1 MENYHKSKILAILI
15 GILPLIFEFSSN
27 IWKGDNGFFIVSAA
41 YGLILLLLALSI
53 PIEDLDQ
60 WFLEKT
66 LSLLSVFLALA
77 VVLNNLDIFPLS
89 EIGALYQLTIISY
102 MGILYFLDRHF
113 NTKNLVLLF
122 LNLNILAQLPIKAG
136 TLLILIISV
145 LTFVFYLIRV
155 MVTFSEQLRPFL
167 LCVYLIVL
175 LISLVWYVPELPEG
189 ILGNLSWN
197 IGAILLLIELIIL
210 IEIIGAMIYLKAK
223 GYLAINAH
231 LIVGIIGFLTISE
244 LSMLVVESNVINT
257 SYLVLIF
264 ILSLSIVNIFGNIS
278 LGKKQVKISV
288 LIPAY
293 NSANTIVEA
302 LESIK
307 NQTYQN
313 WEIILINDGS
323 RDKTEEIIRRY
334 LGNTKLPLTYTKQT
348 HHNYFQ
354 SIRHGLKYASGEII
368 FVLDA
373 DKILF
378 NQNVFYRAVSTILG
392 EKCDGMFIGIRA
404 MYQRLK
410 DGKFHLVRPYYRNE
424 VSLIKTALGLGKNIY
439 TNYAFWRR
447 EVFETSVYEN
457 YLINGMPA
465 WYNAQNNLGLRV
477 ANGNFVGLKYRV
489 SKKSSLVNN
498 HLKQNNSKTL
508 FELSTNLRTLH
519 HIVSRIK
526 IPAYSTQ
533 ATLYNLIN
541 RLRIASLYPS
551 IFKQGQTS
559 LKEIT
564 PLVVKN
570 IKDSELDNVY
580 LKTIVDFSNNFNPQK
595 VVKIIIHKDTKIYW
609 GTEIE
614 EFNKKLSKNM
624 LDQFYYDL
632 MKMIA
637 QGTSVYKIKKEDQ
650 KKLEQILEFFTIRD
664 YVKIVSN

>member
-1 MENYHKSKILAILI
+1 MENYHKSKNLAILI

-113 NTKNLVLLF
+113 NAKNLVLLL

-155 MVTFSEQLRPFL
+155 VVTFSEQLRPFL

-175 LISLVWYVPELPEG
+175 LISLVWYVPELPDFV
-189 ILGNLSWN
+189 LKNLSWS
-197 IGAILLLIELIIL
+197 IGSIILL
-210 IEIIGAMIYLKAK
+210 IEIIGSIFYLKVK
-223 GYLAINAH
+223 DHLRPTSH
-231 LIVGIIGFLTISE
+231 LIVGIIIFLIINE
-244 LSMLVVESNVINT
+244 ISMLVAESNVLNT

-293 NSANTIVEA
+293 NSAKTIVEA

-323 RDKTEEIIRRY
+323 QDETETILRRY
-334 LGNTKLPLTYTKQT
+334 LGNTKLPLKYTKQT
-348 HHNYFQ
+348 HHNYFKA
-354 SIRHGLKYASGEII
+354 IRHGLKYASGEII

-392 EKCDGMFIGIRA
+392 EKCDGMFVGIRA

-424 VSLIKTALGLGKNIY
+424 VSLIKTALGLGTNIY

-447 EVFETSVYEN
+447 EIFETSVYEN

-465 WYNAQNNLGLRV
+465 WYNAENNLGLRV
-477 ANGNFVGLKYRV
+477 VNGNFVGLKYRV
-489 SKKSSLVNN
+489 SKKVNLGDN
-498 HLKQNNSKTL
+498 PLKQNNSKTL

-519 HIVSRIK
+519 HIVSRINV
-526 IPAYSTQ
+526 PAYSTQ
-533 ATLYNLIN
+533 ATLYNLIS
-541 RLRIASLYPS
+541 RLHIASLYPS

-559 LKEIT
+559 LKKIT

-580 LKTIVDFSNNFNPQK
+580 LKTIVDFSNNFDPQK
-595 VVKIIIHKDTKIYW
+595 TAKIVIPKGTKIYW
-609 GTEIE
+609 GTEFD
-614 EFNKKLSKNM
+614 EFSNKLSKNM

-632 MKMIA
+632 MKIIS
-637 QGTSVYKIKKEDQ
+637 QGTTIYKIKKDDQ

-664 YVKIVSN
+664 YVKIISN

>member
-41 YGLILLLLALSI
+41 YGLVLLLLALSI

-113 NTKNLVLLF
+113 NAKNLVLLL

-155 MVTFSEQLRPFL
+155 VVTFSEQLRPFL

-175 LISLVWYVPELPEG
+175 LISLVWYVPELPDFV
-189 ILGNLSWN
+189 LKNLSWS
-197 IGAILLLIELIIL
+197 IGSIILL
-210 IEIIGAMIYLKAK
+210 IEIIGSIFYLKVK
-223 GYLAINAH
+223 DHLRPTSH
-231 LIVGIIGFLTISE
+231 LIVGIIIFLIINE
-244 LSMLVVESNVINT
+244 ISMLVAESNVLNT

-293 NSANTIVEA
+293 NSAKTIVEA

-323 RDKTEEIIRRY
+323 QDETETILRRY
-334 LGNTKLPLTYTKQT
+334 LGNTKLPLKYTKQT
-348 HHNYFQ
+348 HHNYFKA
-354 SIRHGLKYASGEII
+354 IRHGLKYASGEII

-392 EKCDGMFIGIRA
+392 EKCDGMFVGIRA

-424 VSLIKTALGLGKNIY
+424 VSLIKTALGLGTNIY

-447 EVFETSVYEN
+447 EIFETSVYEN

-465 WYNAQNNLGLRV
+465 WYNAENNLGLRV
-477 ANGNFVGLKYRV
+477 VNGNFVGLKYRV
-489 SKKSSLVNN
+489 SKKVNLGDN
-498 HLKQNNSKTL
+498 PLKQNNSKTL

-519 HIVSRIK
+519 HIVSRINV
-526 IPAYSTQ
+526 PAYSTQ

-541 RLRIASLYPS
+541 RLHIASLYPS

-559 LKEIT
+559 LKKIT

-580 LKTIVDFSNNFNPQK
+580 LKTIVDFSNNFDPQK
-595 VVKIIIHKDTKIYW
+595 TAKIVIPKGTKIYW
-609 GTEIE
+609 GTGID
-614 EFNKKLSKNM
+614 EFSNKLSKNT
-624 LDQFYYDL
+624 LEQFYYDL
-632 MKMIA
+632 IKIIS
-637 QGTSVYKIKKEDQ
+637 QGTTIYKIKKDDQ

-664 YVKIVSN
+664 YVKIISN

>member
-27 IWKGDNGFFIVSAA
+27 IWKDDNGFFIVSAA
-41 YGLILLLLALSI
+41 YGLVLILLALSI

-113 NTKNLVLLF
+113 NAKNLVLLL

-155 MVTFSEQLRPFL
+155 VVTFSEQLRPFL

-175 LISLVWYVPELPEG
+175 LISLVWYVPELPDFV
-189 ILGNLSWN
+189 LKNLSWS
-197 IGAILLLIELIIL
+197 IGSIILL
-210 IEIIGAMIYLKAK
+210 IEIIGSIFYLKVK
-223 GYLAINAH
+223 GHLRPTSH
-231 LIVGIIGFLTISE
+231 LIVGIIIFLIVNE
-244 LSMLVVESNVINT
+244 ISMLVAESNVLNT

-293 NSANTIVEA
+293 NSAKTIVEA

-323 RDKTEEIIRRY
+323 QDETEKILRRY
-334 LGNTKLPLTYTKQT
+334 LGNTKLPLKYTKQT
-348 HHNYFQ
+348 HHNYFKA
-354 SIRHGLKYASGEII
+354 IRHGLKYASGEII

-392 EKCDGMFIGIRA
+392 EKCDGMFVGIRA

-424 VSLIKTALGLGKNIY
+424 VSLIKTALGLGTNIY

-447 EVFETSVYEN
+447 EIFETSVYEN

-465 WYNAQNNLGLRV
+465 WYNAENNLGLRV
-477 ANGNFVGLKYRV
+477 VNGNFVGLKYRV
-489 SKKSSLVNN
+489 SKKVNLGDN
-498 HLKQNNSKTL
+498 PLKQNNSKTL

-519 HIVSRIK
+519 HIVSRINV
-526 IPAYSTQ
+526 PAYSTQ

-541 RLRIASLYPS
+541 RLHIASLYPS

-580 LKTIVDFSNNFNPQK
+580 LKTIVDFSNNFDPQK
-595 VVKIIIHKDTKIYW
+595 TAKIVIPKGTKIYW
-609 GTEIE
+609 GTEID
-614 EFNKKLSKNM
+614 EFSNKLSKNM

-632 MKMIA
+632 IKIIS
-637 QGTSVYKIKKEDQ
+637 QGTTIYKIKKDDQ

-664 YVKIVSN
+664 YVKIISN

>member
-113 NTKNLVLLF
+113 NAKNLVLLL

-155 MVTFSEQLRPFL
+155 VVTFSEQLRPFL

-175 LISLVWYVPELPEG
+175 LISLVWYVPELPDFV
-189 ILGNLSWN
+189 LKNLSWS
-197 IGAILLLIELIIL
+197 IGSIILL
-210 IEIIGAMIYLKAK
+210 IEIIGSIFYLKVK
-223 GYLAINAH
+223 GHLRPTSH
-231 LIVGIIGFLTISE
+231 LIVGIIIFLIVNE
-244 LSMLVVESNVINT
+244 ISMLVAESNVLNT

-293 NSANTIVEA
+293 NSAKTIVEA

-323 RDKTEEIIRRY
+323 QDETEKILRRY
-334 LGNTKLPLTYTKQT
+334 LGNTKLPLKYTKQT
-348 HHNYFQ
+348 HHNYFKA
-354 SIRHGLKYASGEII
+354 IRHGLKYASGEII

-392 EKCDGMFIGIRA
+392 EKCDGMFVGIRA

-424 VSLIKTALGLGKNIY
+424 VSLIKTALGLGTNIY

-447 EVFETSVYEN
+447 EIFETSVYEN

-465 WYNAQNNLGLRV
+465 WYNAENNLGLRV
-477 ANGNFVGLKYRV
+477 VNGNFVGLKYRV
-489 SKKSSLVNN
+489 SKKVNLGDN
-498 HLKQNNSKTL
+498 PLKQNNSKTL

-519 HIVSRIK
+519 HIVSRINV
-526 IPAYSTQ
+526 PAYSTQ
-533 ATLYNLIN
+533 ATLYNLIS
-541 RLRIASLYPS
+541 RLHIASLYPS

-580 LKTIVDFSNNFNPQK
+580 LKTIVDFSNNFDPQK
-595 VVKIIIHKDTKIYW
+595 TAKIVIPKGTKIYW
-609 GTEIE
+609 GTEID
-614 EFNKKLSKNM
+614 EFSNKLSKNM

-632 MKMIA
+632 MKIIS
-637 QGTSVYKIKKEDQ
+637 QGTTIYKIKKDDQ

-664 YVKIVSN
+664 YVKIISN

>member
-1 MENYHKSKILAILI
+1 MENYHKSNILAILI

-113 NTKNLVLLF
+113 NAKNLVLLL

-155 MVTFSEQLRPFL
+155 VVTFSEQLRPFL

-175 LISLVWYVPELPEG
+175 LISLVWYVPELPDFV
-189 ILGNLSWN
+189 LKNLSWS
-197 IGAILLLIELIIL
+197 IGSIILL
-210 IEIIGAMIYLKAK
+210 IEIIGSIFYLKVK
-223 GYLAINAH
+223 DHLRPTSH
-231 LIVGIIGFLTISE
+231 LIVGIIIFLIINE
-244 LSMLVVESNVINT
+244 ISMLVAESNVLNT

-293 NSANTIVEA
+293 NSAKTIVEA

-323 RDKTEEIIRRY
+323 QDETEEILRRY
-334 LGNTKLPLTYTKQT
+334 LGNTKLPLKYTKQT
-348 HHNYFQ
+348 HHNYFKA
-354 SIRHGLKYASGEII
+354 IRHGLKYASGEII

-373 DKILF
+373 GKILF

-392 EKCDGMFIGIRA
+392 EKCDGMFVGIRA

-424 VSLIKTALGLGKNIY
+424 VSLIKTALGLGTNIY

-447 EVFETSVYEN
+447 EIFETSVYEN

-465 WYNAQNNLGLRV
+465 WYNAENNLGLRV
-477 ANGNFVGLKYRV
+477 VNGNFVGLKYRV
-489 SKKSSLVNN
+489 SKKVNLGDN
-498 HLKQNNSKTL
+498 PLKQNNSKTL

-519 HIVSRIK
+519 HIVSRINV
-526 IPAYSTQ
+526 PAYSTQ

-541 RLRIASLYPS
+541 RLHIASLYPS

-595 VVKIIIHKDTKIYW
+595 TAKIVIPKGTKIYW
-609 GTEIE
+609 GTGID
-614 EFNKKLSKNM
+614 EFSNKLSKNT
-624 LDQFYYDL
+624 LEQFYYDL
-632 MKMIA
+632 IKIIS
-637 QGTSVYKIKKEDQ
+637 QGTTIYKIKKDDQ

-664 YVKIVSN
+664 YVKIISN

>member
-53 PIEDLDQ
+53 LLEDLDQ

-113 NTKNLVLLF
+113 NAKNLVLLL
-122 LNLNILAQLPIKAG
+122 LNLNILAQLSIKAG

-155 MVTFSEQLRPFL
+155 VVTFSEQLRPFL

-175 LISLVWYVPELPEG
+175 LISLVWYVPELPDFV
-189 ILGNLSWN
+189 LKNLSWS
-197 IGAILLLIELIIL
+197 IGSIILL
-210 IEIIGAMIYLKAK
+210 IEIIGSIFYLKVK
-223 GYLAINAH
+223 GHLRPTSH
-231 LIVGIIGFLTISE
+231 LIVGIIIFLIINE
-244 LSMLVVESNVINT
+244 ISMLVAESNVLNT

-293 NSANTIVEA
+293 NSAKTIVEA

-323 RDKTEEIIRRY
+323 QDETEEILRRY
-334 LGNTKLPLTYTKQT
+334 LGNTKLPLKYTKQT
-348 HHNYFQ
+348 HHNYFKA
-354 SIRHGLKYASGEII
+354 IRHGLKYASGEII

-392 EKCDGMFIGIRA
+392 EKCDGMFVGIRA

-447 EVFETSVYEN
+447 EIFETSVYEN
-457 YLINGMPA
+457 YLINGMPV
-465 WYNAQNNLGLRV
+465 WYNAENNLGLRV
-477 ANGNFVGLKYRV
+477 VNGNFVGLKYRV
-489 SKKSSLVNN
+489 SKKVNLGDN
-498 HLKQNNSKTL
+498 SLKQNNSKTL

-519 HIVSRIK
+519 HIVSRINV
-526 IPAYSTQ
+526 PAYSTQ

-541 RLRIASLYPS
+541 RLHIASLYPS

-580 LKTIVDFSNNFNPQK
+580 LKTIVDFSNNFDPQK
-595 VVKIIIHKDTKIYW
+595 TAKIVIPKGTKIYW
-609 GTEIE
+609 GTEID
-614 EFNKKLSKNM
+614 EFSNKLSKNM

-632 MKMIA
+632 MKIIS
-637 QGTSVYKIKKEDQ
+637 QGTTIYKIKKDDQ
-650 KKLEQILEFFTIRD
+650 KKLEQILDFFTIRD
-664 YVKIVSN
+664 YVRIISN

>member
-53 PIEDLDQ
+53 PLEDLDQ

-113 NTKNLVLLF
+113 NAKNLVLLL

-155 MVTFSEQLRPFL
+155 VVTFSEQLRPFL

-175 LISLVWYVPELPEG
+175 LISLVWYVPELPDFV
-189 ILGNLSWN
+189 LKNLSWS
-197 IGAILLLIELIIL
+197 IGSIILL
-210 IEIIGAMIYLKAK
+210 IEIIGSIFYLKVK
-223 GYLAINAH
+223 GHLRPTSH
-231 LIVGIIGFLTISE
+231 LIVGIIIFLIINE
-244 LSMLVVESNVINT
+244 ISMLVAESNVLNT

-264 ILSLSIVNIFGNIS
+264 ILSLSIVNIFGNIN

-293 NSANTIVEA
+293 NSAKTIVEA

-323 RDKTEEIIRRY
+323 QDETEEILRRY
-334 LGNTKLPLTYTKQT
+334 LGNTKLSLKYTKQT
-348 HHNYFQ
+348 HHNYFKA
-354 SIRHGLKYASGEII
+354 IRHGLKYASGEII

-392 EKCDGMFIGIRA
+392 EKCDGMFVGIRA

-447 EVFETSVYEN
+447 EIFETSVYEN
-457 YLINGMPA
+457 YLINGMPV
-465 WYNAQNNLGLRV
+465 WYNAENNLGLRV
-477 ANGNFVGLKYRV
+477 VNGNFVGLKYRV
-489 SKKSSLVNN
+489 SKKANLGDNP
-498 HLKQNNSKTL
+498 LKQNNSKTL

-519 HIVSRIK
+519 HIVSRINV
-526 IPAYSTQ
+526 PAYSTQ
-533 ATLYNLIN
+533 ATLYDLIN
-541 RLRIASLYPS
+541 RLHIASLYPS

-564 PLVVKN
+564 PLVTKN
-570 IKDSELDNVY
+570 IKNSELNNIY
-580 LKTIVDFSNNFNPQK
+580 LKTIADFSNNFDPQK
-595 VVKIIIHKDTKIYW
+595 TAKIAIPKGTKIYW
-609 GTEIE
+609 GTEID
-614 EFNKKLSKNM
+614 EFSNKLSKNM

-632 MKMIA
+632 MKIIS
-637 QGTSVYKIKKEDQ
+637 QGTTIYKIKKDDQ
-650 KKLEQILEFFTIRD
+650 KKLEQILDFFTIRD
-664 YVKIVSN
+664 YVRIISN

>member
-53 PIEDLDQ
+53 PLEDLDQ

-66 LSLLSVFLALA
+66 LSLLSVFLALT

-113 NTKNLVLLF
+113 NAKNLVLLL
-122 LNLNILAQLPIKAG
+122 LNLNILAQLSIKAG

-155 MVTFSEQLRPFL
+155 VVTFSEQLRPFL

-175 LISLVWYVPELPEG
+175 LISLVWYVPELPDFV
-189 ILGNLSWN
+189 LKNLSWS
-197 IGAILLLIELIIL
+197 IGSIILL
-210 IEIIGAMIYLKAK
+210 IEIIGSISYLKVK
-223 GYLAINAH
+223 GHLRPTSH
-231 LIVGIIGFLTISE
+231 LIVGIIIFLIINE
-244 LSMLVVESNVINT
+244 ISMLVAESNMLNT

-293 NSANTIVEA
+293 NSAKTIVEA

-323 RDKTEEIIRRY
+323 QDETEEILRRY
-334 LGNTKLPLTYTKQT
+334 LGNTKLPLKYTKQT
-348 HHNYFQ
+348 HHNYFKA
-354 SIRHGLKYASGEII
+354 IRHGLKYASGEII

-392 EKCDGMFIGIRA
+392 EKCDGMFVGIRA

-447 EVFETSVYEN
+447 EIFETSVYEN

-465 WYNAQNNLGLRV
+465 WYNAENNLGLRV
-477 ANGNFVGLKYRV
+477 VNGNFVGLKYRV
-489 SKKSSLVNN
+489 SKKVNLGDN
-498 HLKQNNSKTL
+498 SLKQNNSKTL

-519 HIVSRIK
+519 HIVSRINV
-526 IPAYSTQ
+526 PAYSTQ

-541 RLRIASLYPS
+541 RLHIASLYPS

-580 LKTIVDFSNNFNPQK
+580 LKTIVDFSNNFDPQK
-595 VVKIIIHKDTKIYW
+595 TAKIVIPKGTKIYW
-609 GTEIE
+609 GTGID
-614 EFNKKLSKNM
+614 EFSNKLSKNT
-624 LDQFYYDL
+624 LEQFYYDL
-632 MKMIA
+632 IKIIS
-637 QGTSVYKIKKEDQ
+637 QGTTIYKIKKDDQ

-664 YVKIVSN
+664 YVKIISN

>member
-41 YGLILLLLALSI
+41 YGLVLILLALSI

-113 NTKNLVLLF
+113 NAKNLVLLL

-155 MVTFSEQLRPFL
+155 VVTFSEQLRPFL

-175 LISLVWYVPELPEG
+175 LISLVWYVPELPDFV
-189 ILGNLSWN
+189 LKNLSWS
-197 IGAILLLIELIIL
+197 IGSIILL
-210 IEIIGAMIYLKAK
+210 IEIIGSIFYLKVK
-223 GYLAINAH
+223 GHLRPTSH
-231 LIVGIIGFLTISE
+231 LIVGIIIFLIVNE
-244 LSMLVVESNVINT
+244 ISMLVSESNVLNT

-293 NSANTIVEA
+293 NSAKTIVEA

-323 RDKTEEIIRRY
+323 QDETEKILRRY
-334 LGNTKLPLTYTKQT
+334 LGNTKLPLKYTKQT
-348 HHNYFQ
+348 HHNYFKA
-354 SIRHGLKYASGEII
+354 IRHGLKYASGEII

-392 EKCDGMFIGIRA
+392 EKCDGMFVGIRA

-424 VSLIKTALGLGKNIY
+424 VSLIKTALGLGTNIY

-447 EVFETSVYEN
+447 EIFETSVYEN

-465 WYNAQNNLGLRV
+465 WYNAENNLGLRV
-477 ANGNFVGLKYRV
+477 VNGNFVGLKYRV
-489 SKKSSLVNN
+489 SKKVNLGDN
-498 HLKQNNSKTL
+498 PLKQNNSKTL

-519 HIVSRIK
+519 HIVSRINV
-526 IPAYSTQ
+526 PAYSTQ
-533 ATLYNLIN
+533 ATLYNLIS
-541 RLRIASLYPS
+541 RLHIASLYPS

-559 LKEIT
+559 LKKIT

-580 LKTIVDFSNNFNPQK
+580 LKTIVDFSNNFDPQK
-595 VVKIIIHKDTKIYW
+595 TAKIVIPKGTKIYW
-609 GTEIE
+609 GTEFD
-614 EFNKKLSKNM
+614 EFSNKLSKNM

-632 MKMIA
+632 MKIIS
-637 QGTSVYKIKKEDQ
+637 QGTTIYKIKKDDQ

-664 YVKIVSN
+664 YVKIISN

>member
-53 PIEDLDQ
+53 PLEDLDQ

-113 NTKNLVLLF
+113 NAKNLVLLL

-155 MVTFSEQLRPFL
+155 VVTFSEQLRPFL

-175 LISLVWYVPELPEG
+175 LISLVWYVPELPDFV
-189 ILGNLSWN
+189 LKNLSWS
-197 IGAILLLIELIIL
+197 IGSIILL
-210 IEIIGAMIYLKAK
+210 IEIIGSIFYLKVK
-223 GYLAINAH
+223 GHLRPTSH
-231 LIVGIIGFLTISE
+231 LIVGIIIFLIINE
-244 LSMLVVESNVINT
+244 ISMLVAESNVLNT

-293 NSANTIVEA
+293 NSAKTIVEA

-323 RDKTEEIIRRY
+323 QDETEEILRRY
-334 LGNTKLPLTYTKQT
+334 LGNTKLPLKYTKQT
-348 HHNYFQ
+348 HHNYFKA
-354 SIRHGLKYASGEII
+354 IRHGLKYASGEII

-392 EKCDGMFIGIRA
+392 EKCDGMFVGIRA

-447 EVFETSVYEN
+447 EIFETSVYEN
-457 YLINGMPA
+457 YLINGMPV
-465 WYNAQNNLGLRV
+465 WYNAENNLGLRV
-477 ANGNFVGLKYRV
+477 VNGNFVGLKYRV
-489 SKKSSLVNN
+489 SKKVNLGDN
-498 HLKQNNSKTL
+498 SLKQNNSKTL

-519 HIVSRIK
+519 HIVSRINV
-526 IPAYSTQ
+526 PAYSTQ

-541 RLRIASLYPS
+541 RLHIASLYPS

-580 LKTIVDFSNNFNPQK
+580 LKTIVDFSNNFDPQK
-595 VVKIIIHKDTKIYW
+595 TTKIVIPKGTKIYW

-614 EFNKKLSKNM
+614 EFSKKLSKNT
-624 LDQFYYDL
+624 LDQFYYDF
-632 MKMIA
+632 MKIIG
-637 QGTSVYKIKKEDQ
+637 QGTTIYEIKKDDQ

-664 YVKIVSN
+664 YVKIISN

>member
-15 GILPLIFEFSSN
+15 GILPLIFELSSN
-27 IWKGDNGFFIVSAA
+27 LWKGDNGFFIVSAA
-41 YGLILLLLALSI
+41 YGLILLLLTLSI
-53 PIEDLDQ
+53 PLEDLDQ

-66 LSLLSVFLALA
+66 LSLLSVFLALV

-113 NTKNLVLLF
+113 NAKNLVLLL

-155 MVTFSEQLRPFL
+155 VVTFSEQLRPFL

-175 LISLVWYVPELPEG
+175 LISLVWYVPELPDFV
-189 ILGNLSWN
+189 LKNLSWS
-197 IGAILLLIELIIL
+197 IGSIILL
-210 IEIIGAMIYLKAK
+210 IEIIGSIFYLKVR
-223 GYLAINAH
+223 GHLRPTSH
-231 LIVGIIGFLTISE
+231 LIVGIIIFLIINE
-244 LSMLVVESNVINT
+244 ISMLVVESNVLNT

-278 LGKKQVKISV
+278 LGKKQVKVSV
-288 LIPAY
+288 LIPAH
-293 NSANTIVEA
+293 NSAKTIIEA

-323 RDKTEEIIRRY
+323 RDETEEVLRRY
-334 LGNTKLPLTYTKQT
+334 LGNTKLPLKYTKQT

-354 SIRHGLKYASGEII
+354 AIRHGLEYASGEII

-392 EKCDGMFIGIRA
+392 EKCDGMFVGIRA

-424 VSLIKTALGLGKNIY
+424 VSLIKTALGFGKNIY

-465 WYNAQNNLGLRV
+465 WYNARTNLGLRV

-489 SKKSSLVNN
+489 SKKVNLVDNP
-498 HLKQNNSKTL
+498 LKQTNSKTL

-526 IPAYSTQ
+526 LPAYSTQ
-533 ATLYNLIN
+533 VALYNLIN
-541 RLRIASLYPS
+541 RLHIASLYPS

-559 LKEIT
+559 LKDLA
-564 PLVVKN
+564 PLVAKS

-580 LKTIVDFSNNFNPQK
+580 LKTIIDFSNNFDPQK
-595 VVKIIIHKDTKIYW
+595 IAKIAIPKGTKIYW

-614 EFNKKLSKNM
+614 EFNKKLSKNT

-632 MKMIA
+632 MKIIG
-637 QGTSVYKIKKEDQ
+637 QGTTIYEIKKDDQ
-650 KKLEQILEFFTIRD
+650 KKLEQVLEFFTIKD

>member
-113 NTKNLVLLF
+113 NAKNLVLLL

-155 MVTFSEQLRPFL
+155 VVTFSEQLRPFL

-175 LISLVWYVPELPEG
+175 LISLVWYVPELPDFV
-189 ILGNLSWN
+189 LKNLSWS
-197 IGAILLLIELIIL
+197 IGSIILL
-210 IEIIGAMIYLKAK
+210 IEIIGSIFYLKVK
-223 GYLAINAH
+223 GHLRPTSH
-231 LIVGIIGFLTISE
+231 LIVGIIIFLIVNE
-244 LSMLVVESNVINT
+244 ISMLVAESNVLNT

-293 NSANTIVEA
+293 NSAKTIVEA

-323 RDKTEEIIRRY
+323 QDETEKILRRY
-334 LGNTKLPLTYTKQT
+334 LGNTKLPLKYTKQT
-348 HHNYFQ
+348 HHNYFKA
-354 SIRHGLKYASGEII
+354 IRHGLKYASGEII

-392 EKCDGMFIGIRA
+392 EKCDGMFVGIRA

-424 VSLIKTALGLGKNIY
+424 VSLIKTALGLGTNIY

-447 EVFETSVYEN
+447 EIFETSVYEN

-465 WYNAQNNLGLRV
+465 WYNAENNLGLRV
-477 ANGNFVGLKYRV
+477 VNGNFVGLKYRV
-489 SKKSSLVNN
+489 SKKVNLGDN
-498 HLKQNNSKTL
+498 PLKQSNSKTL

-519 HIVSRIK
+519 HIVSRINV
-526 IPAYSTQ
+526 PAYSTQ
-533 ATLYNLIN
+533 ATLYNLIS
-541 RLRIASLYPS
+541 RLHIASLYPS

-559 LKEIT
+559 LKKIT

-580 LKTIVDFSNNFNPQK
+580 LKTIVDFSNNFDPQK
-595 VVKIIIHKDTKIYW
+595 TAKIVIPKGTKIYW
-609 GTEIE
+609 GTEID
-614 EFNKKLSKNM
+614 EFSNKLTKNM

-632 MKMIA
+632 MKIIS
-637 QGTSVYKIKKEDQ
+637 QGTTIYKIKKDDQ

-664 YVKIVSN
+664 YVKIISN

>member
-113 NTKNLVLLF
+113 NAKNLVLLL

-155 MVTFSEQLRPFL
+155 VVTFSEQLRPFL

-175 LISLVWYVPELPEG
+175 LISLVWYVPELSDFV
-189 ILGNLSWN
+189 LKNLSWS
-197 IGAILLLIELIIL
+197 IGSIILL
-210 IEIIGAMIYLKAK
+210 IEIIGSIFYLKVK
-223 GYLAINAH
+223 GHLRPTSH
-231 LIVGIIGFLTISE
+231 LIVGIIIFLIVNE
-244 LSMLVVESNVINT
+244 ISMLVSESNVLNT

-293 NSANTIVEA
+293 NSAKTIVEA

-323 RDKTEEIIRRY
+323 QDETEKILRRY
-334 LGNTKLPLTYTKQT
+334 LGNTKLPLKYTKQT
-348 HHNYFQ
+348 HHNYFKA
-354 SIRHGLKYASGEII
+354 IRHGLKYASGEII

-392 EKCDGMFIGIRA
+392 EKCDGMFVGIRA

-424 VSLIKTALGLGKNIY
+424 VSLIKTALGLGTNIY

-447 EVFETSVYEN
+447 EIFETSVYEN

-465 WYNAQNNLGLRV
+465 WYNAENNLGLRV
-477 ANGNFVGLKYRV
+477 VNGNFVGLKYRV
-489 SKKSSLVNN
+489 SKKVNLGDN
-498 HLKQNNSKTL
+498 PLKQNNSKTL

-519 HIVSRIK
+519 HIVSRINV
-526 IPAYSTQ
+526 PAYSTQ

-541 RLRIASLYPS
+541 RLHIASLYPS

-580 LKTIVDFSNNFNPQK
+580 LKTIVDFSNNFDPQK
-595 VVKIIIHKDTKIYW
+595 TAKIVIPKGTKIYW
-609 GTEIE
+609 GTGID
-614 EFNKKLSKNM
+614 EFSNKLSKNT
-624 LDQFYYDL
+624 LEQFYYDL
-632 MKMIA
+632 IKIIS
-637 QGTSVYKIKKEDQ
+637 QGTTIYKIKKDDQ

-664 YVKIVSN
+664 YVKIISN

>member
-53 PIEDLDQ
+53 PLEDLDQ

-113 NTKNLVLLF
+113 NAKNLVLLL
-122 LNLNILAQLPIKAG
+122 LNLNILAQLSIKAG

-155 MVTFSEQLRPFL
+155 VVTFSEQLRPFL

-175 LISLVWYVPELPEG
+175 LISLVWYVPELPDFV
-189 ILGNLSWN
+189 LKNLSWS
-197 IGAILLLIELIIL
+197 IGSIILL
-210 IEIIGAMIYLKAK
+210 IEIIGSIFYLKVK
-223 GYLAINAH
+223 GHLRPTSH
-231 LIVGIIGFLTISE
+231 LIVGIIIFLIVSE
-244 LSMLVVESNVINT
+244 ISMLVAESNVLNT

-293 NSANTIVEA
+293 NSAKTIVEA

-323 RDKTEEIIRRY
+323 QDETEEILRRY
-334 LGNTKLPLTYTKQT
+334 LGNTKLPLKYTKQT
-348 HHNYFQ
+348 HHNYFKA
-354 SIRHGLKYASGEII
+354 IRHGLKYASGEII

-392 EKCDGMFIGIRA
+392 EKCDGMFVGIRA

-424 VSLIKTALGLGKNIY
+424 VSLIKTALELGKNIY

-447 EVFETSVYEN
+447 EIFETSVYEN
-457 YLINGMPA
+457 YLINGMPV
-465 WYNAQNNLGLRV
+465 WYNAENNLGLRV
-477 ANGNFVGLKYRV
+477 VNGNFVGLKYRV
-489 SKKSSLVNN
+489 SKKVNLGDN
-498 HLKQNNSKTL
+498 SLKQNNSKTL

-519 HIVSRIK
+519 HIVSRINV
-526 IPAYSTQ
+526 PAYSTQ

-541 RLRIASLYPS
+541 RLHIASLYPS

-570 IKDSELDNVY
+570 IKDSEWDNVY
-580 LKTIVDFSNNFNPQK
+580 LKTIVDFSNNFDPQK
-595 VVKIIIHKDTKIYW
+595 TAKIVIPKGTKIYW
-609 GTEIE
+609 GTEID
-614 EFNKKLSKNM
+614 EFSNKLSKNM

-632 MKMIA
+632 MKIIS
-637 QGTSVYKIKKEDQ
+637 QGTTIYKIKKDDQ
-650 KKLEQILEFFTIRD
+650 KKLEQILDFFTIRD
-664 YVKIVSN
+664 YVRIISN

>member
-53 PIEDLDQ
+53 PLEDLDQ

-113 NTKNLVLLF
+113 NAKNLVLLL
-122 LNLNILAQLPIKAG
+122 LNLNILAQLSIKAG

-155 MVTFSEQLRPFL
+155 VVTFSEQLRPFL

-175 LISLVWYVPELPEG
+175 LISLVWYVPELPDFV
-189 ILGNLSWN
+189 LKNLSWS
-197 IGAILLLIELIIL
+197 IGSIILL
-210 IEIIGAMIYLKAK
+210 IEIIGSIFYLKVK
-223 GYLAINAH
+223 GHLRPTSH
-231 LIVGIIGFLTISE
+231 LIVGIIIFLIINE
-244 LSMLVVESNVINT
+244 ISMLVAESNVLNT

-288 LIPAY
+288 LIPTY
-293 NSANTIVEA
+293 NSAKTIVEA

-323 RDKTEEIIRRY
+323 QDETEEILRRY
-334 LGNTKLPLTYTKQT
+334 LGNTKLPLKYTKQT
-348 HHNYFQ
+348 HHNYFKA
-354 SIRHGLKYASGEII
+354 IRHGLKYASGEII

-392 EKCDGMFIGIRA
+392 EKCDGMFVGIRA

-447 EVFETSVYEN
+447 EIFETSVYEN
-457 YLINGMPA
+457 YLINGMPV
-465 WYNAQNNLGLRV
+465 WYNAENNLGLRV
-477 ANGNFVGLKYRV
+477 VNGNFVGLKYRV
-489 SKKSSLVNN
+489 SKKVNLGDN
-498 HLKQNNSKTL
+498 SLKQNNSKTL

-519 HIVSRIK
+519 HIVSRINV
-526 IPAYSTQ
+526 PAYSTQ

-541 RLRIASLYPS
+541 RLHIASLYPS

-580 LKTIVDFSNNFNPQK
+580 LKTIVDFSNNFDPQK
-595 VVKIIIHKDTKIYW
+595 TAKIVIPKGTKIYW
-609 GTEIE
+609 GTEID
-614 EFNKKLSKNM
+614 EFSNKLSKNM

-632 MKMIA
+632 MKIIS
-637 QGTSVYKIKKEDQ
+637 QGTTIYKIKKDDQ
-650 KKLEQILEFFTIRD
+650 KKLEQILDFFTIRD

>member
-53 PIEDLDQ
+53 PLEDLDQ

-113 NTKNLVLLF
+113 NAKNLVLLL
-122 LNLNILAQLPIKAG
+122 LNLNILAQLSIKAG

-155 MVTFSEQLRPFL
+155 VVTFSEQLRPFL

-175 LISLVWYVPELPEG
+175 LISLVWYVPELPDFV
-189 ILGNLSWN
+189 LKNLSWS
-197 IGAILLLIELIIL
+197 IGSIILL
-210 IEIIGAMIYLKAK
+210 IEIIGSIFYLKVK
-223 GYLAINAH
+223 GHLRPTSH
-231 LIVGIIGFLTISE
+231 LIVGIIIFLIINE
-244 LSMLVVESNVINT
+244 ISMLVAESNVLNT

-293 NSANTIVEA
+293 NSAKTIVEA

-323 RDKTEEIIRRY
+323 QDETEEILRRY
-334 LGNTKLPLTYTKQT
+334 LGNTKLPLKYTKQT
-348 HHNYFQ
+348 HHNYFKA
-354 SIRHGLKYASGEII
+354 IRHGLKYASGEII

-392 EKCDGMFIGIRA
+392 EKCDGMFVGIRA

-447 EVFETSVYEN
+447 EIFETSVYEN
-457 YLINGMPA
+457 YLINGMPV
-465 WYNAQNNLGLRV
+465 WYNAENNLGLRV
-477 ANGNFVGLKYRV
+477 VNGNFVGLKYRV
-489 SKKSSLVNN
+489 SKKVNLGDN
-498 HLKQNNSKTL
+498 SLKQNNSKTL

-519 HIVSRIK
+519 HIVSRINV
-526 IPAYSTQ
+526 PAYSTQ
-533 ATLYNLIN
+533 ATLYDLIN
-541 RLRIASLYPS
+541 RLHIASLYPS

-580 LKTIVDFSNNFNPQK
+580 LKTIVDFSNNFDPQK
-595 VVKIIIHKDTKIYW
+595 TAKIVIPKGTKIYW
-609 GTEIE
+609 GTEID
-614 EFNKKLSKNM
+614 EFSNKLSKNM

-632 MKMIA
+632 MKIIS
-637 QGTSVYKIKKEDQ
+637 QGTTIYKIKKDDQ
-650 KKLEQILEFFTIRD
+650 KKLEQILDFFTIRD
-664 YVKIVSN
+664 YVRIISN

>member
-113 NTKNLVLLF
+113 NAKNLVLLL

-155 MVTFSEQLRPFL
+155 VVTFSEQLRPFL

-175 LISLVWYVPELPEG
+175 LISLVWYVPELPDFV
-189 ILGNLSWN
+189 LKNLSWS
-197 IGAILLLIELIIL
+197 IGSIILL
-210 IEIIGAMIYLKAK
+210 IEIIGSIFYLKVK
-223 GYLAINAH
+223 GHLRPTSH
-231 LIVGIIGFLTISE
+231 LIVGIIIFLIVNE
-244 LSMLVVESNVINT
+244 ISMLVAESNVLNT

-293 NSANTIVEA
+293 NSAKTIVEA

-323 RDKTEEIIRRY
+323 QDETEEILRRY
-334 LGNTKLPLTYTKQT
+334 LGNTKLPLKYTKQT
-348 HHNYFQ
+348 HHNYFKA
-354 SIRHGLKYASGEII
+354 IRHGLKYASGEII

-392 EKCDGMFIGIRA
+392 EKCDGMFVGIRA

-424 VSLIKTALGLGKNIY
+424 VSLIKTALGLGTNIY

-447 EVFETSVYEN
+447 EIFETSVYEN

-465 WYNAQNNLGLRV
+465 WYNAENNLGLRV
-477 ANGNFVGLKYRV
+477 VNGNFVGLKYRV
-489 SKKSSLVNN
+489 SKKVNLGDN
-498 HLKQNNSKTL
+498 PLKQSNSKTL
-508 FELSTNLRTLH
+508 FELSTNSRTLH
-519 HIVSRIK
+519 HIVSRINV
-526 IPAYSTQ
+526 PAYSTQ

-541 RLRIASLYPS
+541 RLHIASLYPS

-559 LKEIT
+559 LKKIT

-580 LKTIVDFSNNFNPQK
+580 LKTIVDFSNNFDPQK
-595 VVKIIIHKDTKIYW
+595 TAKIVIPKGTKIYW
-609 GTEIE
+609 GTEFD
-614 EFNKKLSKNM
+614 EFSNKLSKNM

-632 MKMIA
+632 MKIIS
-637 QGTSVYKIKKEDQ
+637 QGTTIYKIKKDDQ

-664 YVKIVSN
+664 YVKIISN

>member
-113 NTKNLVLLF
+113 NAKNLVLLL

-155 MVTFSEQLRPFL
+155 VVTFSEQLRPFL

-175 LISLVWYVPELPEG
+175 LISLVWYVPELPDFV
-189 ILGNLSWN
+189 LKNLSWS
-197 IGAILLLIELIIL
+197 IGSIILL
-210 IEIIGAMIYLKAK
+210 IEIIGSIFYLKVK
-223 GYLAINAH
+223 DHLRPTSH
-231 LIVGIIGFLTISE
+231 LIVGIIIFLIINE
-244 LSMLVVESNVINT
+244 ISMLVAESNVLNT

-293 NSANTIVEA
+293 NSAKTIVEA

-323 RDKTEEIIRRY
+323 QDETEKILRRY
-334 LGNTKLPLTYTKQT
+334 LGNTKLPLKYTKQT
-348 HHNYFQ
+348 HHNYFKA
-354 SIRHGLKYASGEII
+354 IRHGLKYASGEII

-392 EKCDGMFIGIRA
+392 EKCDGMFVGIRA

-424 VSLIKTALGLGKNIY
+424 VSLIKTALGLGTNIY

-447 EVFETSVYEN
+447 EIFETSVYEN

-465 WYNAQNNLGLRV
+465 WYNAENNLGLRV
-477 ANGNFVGLKYRV
+477 VNGNFVGLKYRV
-489 SKKSSLVNN
+489 SKKVNLGDN
-498 HLKQNNSKTL
+498 PLKQNNSKTL

-519 HIVSRIK
+519 HIVSRINV
-526 IPAYSTQ
+526 PAYSTQ
-533 ATLYNLIN
+533 ATLYNLIS
-541 RLRIASLYPS
+541 RLHIASLYPS

-559 LKEIT
+559 LKKIT

-580 LKTIVDFSNNFNPQK
+580 LKTIVDFSNNFDPQK
-595 VVKIIIHKDTKIYW
+595 TAKIVIPKGTKIYW
-609 GTEIE
+609 GTEFD
-614 EFNKKLSKNM
+614 EFSNKLSKNM

-632 MKMIA
+632 MKIIS
-637 QGTSVYKIKKEDQ
+637 QGTTIYKIKKDDQ

-664 YVKIVSN
+664 YVKIISN

>member
-113 NTKNLVLLF
+113 NAKNLVLLL

-155 MVTFSEQLRPFL
+155 VVTFSEQLRPFL

-175 LISLVWYVPELPEG
+175 LISLVWYVPELPDFV
-189 ILGNLSWN
+189 LKNLSWS
-197 IGAILLLIELIIL
+197 IGSIILL
-210 IEIIGAMIYLKAK
+210 IEIIGSIFYLKVK
-223 GYLAINAH
+223 GHLRPTSH
-231 LIVGIIGFLTISE
+231 LIVGIIIFLIINE
-244 LSMLVVESNVINT
+244 ISMLVAESNVLNT
-257 SYLVLIF
+257 SYLVIIF

-293 NSANTIVEA
+293 NSAKTIVEA

-323 RDKTEEIIRRY
+323 QDETEKILRRY
-334 LGNTKLPLTYTKQT
+334 LGNTKLPLKYTKQT
-348 HHNYFQ
+348 HHNYFKA
-354 SIRHGLKYASGEII
+354 IRHGLKYASGEII

-392 EKCDGMFIGIRA
+392 EKCDGMFVGIRA

-424 VSLIKTALGLGKNIY
+424 VSLIKTALGLGTNIY

-447 EVFETSVYEN
+447 EIFETSVYEN

-465 WYNAQNNLGLRV
+465 WYNAENNLGLRV
-477 ANGNFVGLKYRV
+477 VNGNFVGLKYRV
-489 SKKSSLVNN
+489 SKKVNLGDN
-498 HLKQNNSKTL
+498 PLKQNNSKTL

-519 HIVSRIK
+519 HIVSRINV
-526 IPAYSTQ
+526 PAYSTQ
-533 ATLYNLIN
+533 ETLYNLIS
-541 RLRIASLYPS
+541 RLHIASLYPS

-559 LKEIT
+559 LKKIT

-580 LKTIVDFSNNFNPQK
+580 LKTIVDFSNNFDPQK
-595 VVKIIIHKDTKIYW
+595 TAKIVIPKGTKIYW
-609 GTEIE
+609 GTEFD
-614 EFNKKLSKNM
+614 EFSNKLSKNM

-632 MKMIA
+632 IKIIS
-637 QGTSVYKIKKEDQ
+637 QGTTIYKIKKDDQ

-664 YVKIVSN
+664 YVKIISN

>member
-41 YGLILLLLALSI
+41 YGLVLLLLALSI

-113 NTKNLVLLF
+113 NAKNLVLLL

-155 MVTFSEQLRPFL
+155 VVTFSEQLRPFL

-175 LISLVWYVPELPEG
+175 LISLVWYVPELPDFV
-189 ILGNLSWN
+189 LKNLSWS
-197 IGAILLLIELIIL
+197 IGSIILL
-210 IEIIGAMIYLKAK
+210 IEIIGSIFYLKVK
-223 GYLAINAH
+223 GHLRPTSH
-231 LIVGIIGFLTISE
+231 LIVGIIIFLIVNE
-244 LSMLVVESNVINT
+244 ISMLVAESNVLNT

-293 NSANTIVEA
+293 NSAKTIVEA

-323 RDKTEEIIRRY
+323 QDETEKILRRY
-334 LGNTKLPLTYTKQT
+334 LGNTKLPLKYTKQT
-348 HHNYFQ
+348 HHNYFKA
-354 SIRHGLKYASGEII
+354 IRHGLKYASGEII

-392 EKCDGMFIGIRA
+392 EKCDGMFVGIRA

-424 VSLIKTALGLGKNIY
+424 VSLIKTALGLGTNIY

-447 EVFETSVYEN
+447 EIFETSVYEN

-465 WYNAQNNLGLRV
+465 WYNAENNLGLRV
-477 ANGNFVGLKYRV
+477 VNGNFVGLKYRV
-489 SKKSSLVNN
+489 SKKVNLGDN
-498 HLKQNNSKTL
+498 PLKQSNSKTL

-519 HIVSRIK
+519 HIVSRINV
-526 IPAYSTQ
+526 PAYSTQ

-541 RLRIASLYPS
+541 RLHIASLYPS

-559 LKEIT
+559 LKKIT

-580 LKTIVDFSNNFNPQK
+580 LKTIVDFSNNFDPQK
-595 VVKIIIHKDTKIYW
+595 TAKIVIPKGTKIYW
-609 GTEIE
+609 GTEID
-614 EFNKKLSKNM
+614 EFSNRLSKNM

-632 MKMIA
+632 MKIIS
-637 QGTSVYKIKKEDQ
+637 QGTTIYKIKKDDQ

-664 YVKIVSN
+664 YVKIISN

>member
-53 PIEDLDQ
+53 PLEDLDQ

-77 VVLNNLDIFPLS
+77 MVLNNLDIFPLS

-113 NTKNLVLLF
+113 NAKNLVLLL
-122 LNLNILAQLPIKAG
+122 LNLNILAQLSIKAG

-155 MVTFSEQLRPFL
+155 VVTFSEQLRPFL

-197 IGAILLLIELIIL
+197 IGAIILL
-210 IEIIGAMIYLKAK
+210 IEIIGSIFYLKVK
-223 GYLAINAH
+223 GHLRPTSH
-231 LIVGIIGFLTISE
+231 LIVGIIIFLIINE
-244 LSMLVVESNVINT
+244 ISMLVVESNVLNT

-293 NSANTIVEA
+293 NSAKTIVEA

-323 RDKTEEIIRRY
+323 QDETEEILRRY
-334 LGNTKLPLTYTKQT
+334 LGNTKLPLKYTKQT
-348 HHNYFQ
+348 HHNYFKA
-354 SIRHGLKYASGEII
+354 IRQGLKYASGEII

-392 EKCDGMFIGIRA
+392 EKCDGMFVGIRA

-447 EVFETSVYEN
+447 ETFETSVYEN
-457 YLINGMPA
+457 YLINGMPV
-465 WYNAQNNLGLRV
+465 WYNAENNLGLRV
-477 ANGNFVGLKYRV
+477 VNGNFVGLKYRV
-489 SKKSSLVNN
+489 SKKVNLGDN
-498 HLKQNNSKTL
+498 SLKQNNSKTL

-519 HIVSRIK
+519 HIVSRINV
-526 IPAYSTQ
+526 PAYSTQ

-541 RLRIASLYPS
+541 RLHIASLYPS

-559 LKEIT
+559 LKKIT

-580 LKTIVDFSNNFNPQK
+580 LKTIVDFSNNFDPQK
-595 VVKIIIHKDTKIYW
+595 TAKIVIPKGTKIYW
-609 GTEIE
+609 GTEID
-614 EFNKKLSKNM
+614 EFSNKLSKNM
-624 LDQFYYDL
+624 LDQFYYNL
-632 MKMIA
+632 MKIIS
-637 QGTSVYKIKKEDQ
+637 QGTTIYKIKKDDQ
-650 KKLEQILEFFTIRD
+650 KKLEQILDFFTIRD
-664 YVKIVSN
+664 YVRIISN

>member
-41 YGLILLLLALSI
+41 YGLILLLLALSV
-53 PIEDLDQ
+53 PLEDLDQ

-77 VVLNNLDIFPLS
+77 MVLNNLDIFPLS

-113 NTKNLVLLF
+113 NAKNLVLLL
-122 LNLNILAQLPIKAG
+122 LNLNILAQLSIKAG

-155 MVTFSEQLRPFL
+155 VVTFSEQLRPFL

-197 IGAILLLIELIIL
+197 IGAIILL
-210 IEIIGAMIYLKAK
+210 IEIIGSIFYLKVK
-223 GYLAINAH
+223 GHLRPTSH
-231 LIVGIIGFLTISE
+231 LIVGIIIFLIINE
-244 LSMLVVESNVINT
+244 ISMLVAESNVLNT

-293 NSANTIVEA
+293 NSAKTIVEA

-323 RDKTEEIIRRY
+323 QDETEEILRRY
-334 LGNTKLPLTYTKQT
+334 LGNTKLPLKYTKQT
-348 HHNYFQ
+348 HHNYFKA
-354 SIRHGLKYASGEII
+354 IRHGLKYASGEII

-392 EKCDGMFIGIRA
+392 EKCDGMFVGIRA

-447 EVFETSVYEN
+447 EIFETSVYEN
-457 YLINGMPA
+457 YLINGMPV
-465 WYNAQNNLGLRV
+465 WYNAENNLGLRV
-477 ANGNFVGLKYRV
+477 VNGNFVGLKYRV
-489 SKKSSLVNN
+489 SKKVNLGDN
-498 HLKQNNSKTL
+498 SLKQNNSKTL

-519 HIVSRIK
+519 HIVSRINV
-526 IPAYSTQ
+526 PAYSTQ

-541 RLRIASLYPS
+541 RLHIASLYPS

-559 LKEIT
+559 LKKIT

-580 LKTIVDFSNNFNPQK
+580 LKTIVDFSNNFDPQK
-595 VVKIIIHKDTKIYW
+595 TAKIVIPKGTKIYW
-609 GTEIE
+609 GTEID
-614 EFNKKLSKNM
+614 EFSNKLSKNM

-632 MKMIA
+632 MKIIS
-637 QGTSVYKIKKEDQ
+637 QGTTIYKIKKDDQ
-650 KKLEQILEFFTIRD
+650 KKLEQILDFFTIRD
-664 YVKIVSN
+664 YVRIISN

>member
-113 NTKNLVLLF
+113 NAKNLVLLL

-155 MVTFSEQLRPFL
+155 VVTFSEQLRPFL

-175 LISLVWYVPELPEG
+175 LISLVWYVPELPDFV
-189 ILGNLSWN
+189 LKNLSWS
-197 IGAILLLIELIIL
+197 IGSIILL
-210 IEIIGAMIYLKAK
+210 IEIIGSIFYLKVK
-223 GYLAINAH
+223 GHLIPTSH
-231 LIVGIIGFLTISE
+231 LIVGIIIFLIINE
-244 LSMLVVESNVINT
+244 ISMLVAESNVLNT
-257 SYLVLIF
+257 SYLVIIF

-293 NSANTIVEA
+293 NSAKTIVEA

-323 RDKTEEIIRRY
+323 QDETEKILRRY
-334 LGNTKLPLTYTKQT
+334 LGNTKLPLKYTKQT
-348 HHNYFQ
+348 HHNYFKA
-354 SIRHGLKYASGEII
+354 IRHGLKYASGEII

-392 EKCDGMFIGIRA
+392 EKCDGMFVGIRA

-424 VSLIKTALGLGKNIY
+424 VSLIKTALGLGTNIY

-447 EVFETSVYEN
+447 EIFETSVYEN

-465 WYNAQNNLGLRV
+465 WYNAENNLGLRV
-477 ANGNFVGLKYRV
+477 VNGNFVGLKYRV
-489 SKKSSLVNN
+489 SKKVNLGDN
-498 HLKQNNSKTL
+498 PLKQNNSKTL

-519 HIVSRIK
+519 HIVSRINV
-526 IPAYSTQ
+526 PAYSTQ
-533 ATLYNLIN
+533 ATLYNLIS
-541 RLRIASLYPS
+541 RLHIASLYPS

-559 LKEIT
+559 VKKIT

-580 LKTIVDFSNNFNPQK
+580 LKTIVDFSNNFDPQK
-595 VVKIIIHKDTKIYW
+595 TAKIVIPKGTKIYW
-609 GTEIE
+609 GTEFD
-614 EFNKKLSKNM
+614 EFSNKLSKNM

-632 MKMIA
+632 MKIIS
-637 QGTSVYKIKKEDQ
+637 QGTTIYKIKKDDQ

-664 YVKIVSN
+664 YVKIISN

>member
-113 NTKNLVLLF
+113 NAKNLVLLL

-155 MVTFSEQLRPFL
+155 VVTFSEQLRPFL

-175 LISLVWYVPELPEG
+175 LISLVWYVPELPDFV
-189 ILGNLSWN
+189 LKNLSWS
-197 IGAILLLIELIIL
+197 IGSIILL
-210 IEIIGAMIYLKAK
+210 IEIIGSIFYLKVK
-223 GYLAINAH
+223 DHLRPTSH
-231 LIVGIIGFLTISE
+231 LIVGIIIFLIINE
-244 LSMLVVESNVINT
+244 ISMLVAESNMLNT

-293 NSANTIVEA
+293 NSAKTIVEA

-323 RDKTEEIIRRY
+323 QDETETILRRY
-334 LGNTKLPLTYTKQT
+334 LGNTKLPLKYTKQT
-348 HHNYFQ
+348 HHNYFKA
-354 SIRHGLKYASGEII
+354 IRHGLKYASGEII

-392 EKCDGMFIGIRA
+392 EKCDGMFVGIRA

-424 VSLIKTALGLGKNIY
+424 VSLIKTALGLGTNIY

-447 EVFETSVYEN
+447 EIFETSVYEN

-465 WYNAQNNLGLRV
+465 WYNAENNLGLRV
-477 ANGNFVGLKYRV
+477 VNGNFVGLKYRV
-489 SKKSSLVNN
+489 SKKVNLGDN
-498 HLKQNNSKTL
+498 PLKQNNSKTL

-519 HIVSRIK
+519 HIVSRINV
-526 IPAYSTQ
+526 PAYSTQ
-533 ATLYNLIN
+533 ATLYNLIS
-541 RLRIASLYPS
+541 RLHIASLYPS

-559 LKEIT
+559 LKKIT

-580 LKTIVDFSNNFNPQK
+580 LKTIVDFSNNFDPQK
-595 VVKIIIHKDTKIYW
+595 TAKIVIPKGTKIYW
-609 GTEIE
+609 GTEFD
-614 EFNKKLSKNM
+614 EFSNKLSKNM

-632 MKMIA
+632 MKIIS
-637 QGTSVYKIKKEDQ
+637 QGTTIYKIKKDDQ

-664 YVKIVSN
+664 YVKIISN

>member
-53 PIEDLDQ
+53 PLEDLDQ

-113 NTKNLVLLF
+113 NAKNLVLLL
-122 LNLNILAQLPIKAG
+122 LNLNILAQLSIKAG

-155 MVTFSEQLRPFL
+155 VVTFSEQLRPFL

-175 LISLVWYVPELPEG
+175 LISLVWYVPEVPDFVFK
-189 ILGNLSWN
+189 NLSWS
-197 IGAILLLIELIIL
+197 IGSVILL
-210 IEIIGAMIYLKAK
+210 IEIIGSIFYLKVK
-223 GYLAINAH
+223 GHLRPTSH
-231 LIVGIIGFLTISE
+231 LIVGIIIFLIINE
-244 LSMLVVESNVINT
+244 ISMLVAESNVLNT

-264 ILSLSIVNIFGNIS
+264 ILSLSIVNIFGNIN

-293 NSANTIVEA
+293 NSAKTIVEA

-323 RDKTEEIIRRY
+323 QDETEEILRRY
-334 LGNTKLPLTYTKQT
+334 LGNTKLSLKYTKQT
-348 HHNYFQ
+348 HHNYFKA
-354 SIRHGLKYASGEII
+354 IRHGLKYASGEII

-392 EKCDGMFIGIRA
+392 EKCDGMFVGIRA

-447 EVFETSVYEN
+447 EIFETSVYEN
-457 YLINGMPA
+457 YLINGMPV
-465 WYNAQNNLGLRV
+465 WYNAENNLGLRV
-477 ANGNFVGLKYRV
+477 VNGNFVGLKYRV
-489 SKKSSLVNN
+489 SKKVNLGDN
-498 HLKQNNSKTL
+498 SLKQNNSKTL

-519 HIVSRIK
+519 HIVSRINV
-526 IPAYSTQ
+526 PAYSTQ
-533 ATLYNLIN
+533 ATLYDLIN
-541 RLRIASLYPS
+541 RLHIASLYPS

-564 PLVVKN
+564 PLVTKN
-570 IKDSELDNVY
+570 IKNSELDNIY
-580 LKTIVDFSNNFNPQK
+580 LKTIVDFSNNFDPQK
-595 VVKIIIHKDTKIYW
+595 TTKIVIPKGTKIYW
-609 GTEIE
+609 GTEID
-614 EFNKKLSKNM
+614 EFSNKLSKNM

-632 MKMIA
+632 MKIIS
-637 QGTSVYKIKKEDQ
+637 QGTTIYKIKKDDQ
-650 KKLEQILEFFTIRD
+650 KKLEQILDFFTIRD
-664 YVKIVSN
+664 YVRIISN

>member
-27 IWKGDNGFFIVSAA
+27 IWKDDNGFFIVSAA
-41 YGLILLLLALSI
+41 YGLVLILLALSI

-113 NTKNLVLLF
+113 NAKNLVLLL

-155 MVTFSEQLRPFL
+155 VVTFSEQLRPFL

-175 LISLVWYVPELPEG
+175 LISLVWYVPELPDFV
-189 ILGNLSWN
+189 LKNLSWS
-197 IGAILLLIELIIL
+197 IGSIILL
-210 IEIIGAMIYLKAK
+210 IEIIGSIFYLKVK
-223 GYLAINAH
+223 GHLRPTSH
-231 LIVGIIGFLTISE
+231 LIVGIIIFLIINE
-244 LSMLVVESNVINT
+244 ISMLVAESNVLNA

-293 NSANTIVEA
+293 NSAKTIVEA

-323 RDKTEEIIRRY
+323 QDETETILRRY
-334 LGNTKLPLTYTKQT
+334 LGNTKLPLKYTKQT
-348 HHNYFQ
+348 HHNYFKA
-354 SIRHGLKYASGEII
+354 IRHGLKYASGEII

-392 EKCDGMFIGIRA
+392 EKCDGMFVGIRA

-424 VSLIKTALGLGKNIY
+424 VSLIKTALGLGTNIY

-447 EVFETSVYEN
+447 EIFETSVYEN

-465 WYNAQNNLGLRV
+465 WYNAENNLGLRV
-477 ANGNFVGLKYRV
+477 VNGNFVGLKYRV
-489 SKKSSLVNN
+489 SKKVNLGDN
-498 HLKQNNSKTL
+498 PLKQNNSKTL

-519 HIVSRIK
+519 HIVSRINV
-526 IPAYSTQ
+526 PAYSTQ

-541 RLRIASLYPS
+541 RLHIASLYPS

-570 IKDSELDNVY
+570 IKYSELDNVY
-580 LKTIVDFSNNFNPQK
+580 LKTIVDFSNNFDPQK
-595 VVKIIIHKDTKIYW
+595 TAKIVIPKGTKIYW
-609 GTEIE
+609 GTGID
-614 EFNKKLSKNM
+614 EFSNKLSKNT
-624 LDQFYYDL
+624 LEQFYYDL
-632 MKMIA
+632 IKIIS
-637 QGTSVYKIKKEDQ
+637 QGTTIYKIKKDDQ

-664 YVKIVSN
+664 YVKIISN

>member
-60 WFLEKT
+60 WFLEKN

-113 NTKNLVLLF
+113 NAKNLVLLL

-155 MVTFSEQLRPFL
+155 VVTFSEQLRPFL

-175 LISLVWYVPELPEG
+175 LISLVWYVPELPDFV
-189 ILGNLSWN
+189 LKNLSWS
-197 IGAILLLIELIIL
+197 IGSIILL
-210 IEIIGAMIYLKAK
+210 IEIIGSIFYLKVK
-223 GYLAINAH
+223 GHLRPTSH
-231 LIVGIIGFLTISE
+231 LIVGIIIFLIVNE
-244 LSMLVVESNVINT
+244 ISMLVAESNVLNT

-293 NSANTIVEA
+293 NSAKTIVEA

-323 RDKTEEIIRRY
+323 QDETEKILRRY
-334 LGNTKLPLTYTKQT
+334 LGNTKLPLKYTKQT
-348 HHNYFQ
+348 HHNYFKA
-354 SIRHGLKYASGEII
+354 IRHGLKYASGEII

-378 NQNVFYRAVSTILG
+378 NQNVFYRAVNTILG
-392 EKCDGMFIGIRA
+392 EKCDGMFVGIRA

-424 VSLIKTALGLGKNIY
+424 VSLIKTALGLGTNIY

-447 EVFETSVYEN
+447 EIFETSVYEN

-465 WYNAQNNLGLRV
+465 WYNAENNLGLRV
-477 ANGNFVGLKYRV
+477 VNGNFVGLKYRV
-489 SKKSSLVNN
+489 SKKVNLGDN
-498 HLKQNNSKTL
+498 PLKQNNSKTL

-519 HIVSRIK
+519 HIVSRINV
-526 IPAYSTQ
+526 PAYSTQ
-533 ATLYNLIN
+533 ATLYNLIS
-541 RLRIASLYPS
+541 RLHIASLYPS

-559 LKEIT
+559 LKKIT

-580 LKTIVDFSNNFNPQK
+580 LKTIVDFSNNFDPQK
-595 VVKIIIHKDTKIYW
+595 TAKIVIPKGTKIYW
-609 GTEIE
+609 GTEID
-614 EFNKKLSKNM
+614 EFSNKLSKNM

-632 MKMIA
+632 MKIIS
-637 QGTSVYKIKKEDQ
+637 QGTTIYKIKKDDQ

-664 YVKIVSN
+664 YVKIISN

>member
-41 YGLILLLLALSI
+41 YGLVLLLLALSI

-77 VVLNNLDIFPLS
+77 VVLNNLYIFPLS

-113 NTKNLVLLF
+113 NAKNLVLLL

-155 MVTFSEQLRPFL
+155 VVTFSEQLRPFL

-175 LISLVWYVPELPEG
+175 LISLVWYVPELPDFV
-189 ILGNLSWN
+189 LKNLSWS
-197 IGAILLLIELIIL
+197 IGSIILL
-210 IEIIGAMIYLKAK
+210 IEIIGSIFYLKVK
-223 GYLAINAH
+223 GHLRPTSH
-231 LIVGIIGFLTISE
+231 LIVGIIIFLIVNE
-244 LSMLVVESNVINT
+244 ISMLVSESNVLNT

-293 NSANTIVEA
+293 NSAKTIVEA

-323 RDKTEEIIRRY
+323 QDETEKILRRY
-334 LGNTKLPLTYTKQT
+334 LGNTKLPLKYTKQT
-348 HHNYFQ
+348 HHNYFKA
-354 SIRHGLKYASGEII
+354 IRHGLKYASGEII

-392 EKCDGMFIGIRA
+392 EKCDGMFVGIRA

-424 VSLIKTALGLGKNIY
+424 VSLIKTALGLGTNIY

-447 EVFETSVYEN
+447 EIFETSVYEN

-465 WYNAQNNLGLRV
+465 WYNAENNLGLRV
-477 ANGNFVGLKYRV
+477 VNGNFVGLKYRV
-489 SKKSSLVNN
+489 SKKVNLGDN
-498 HLKQNNSKTL
+498 PLKQNNSKTL

-519 HIVSRIK
+519 HIVSRINV
-526 IPAYSTQ
+526 PAYSTQ

-541 RLRIASLYPS
+541 RLHIASLYPS

-559 LKEIT
+559 LKKIT

-580 LKTIVDFSNNFNPQK
+580 LKTIVDFSNNFDPQK
-595 VVKIIIHKDTKIYW
+595 TAKIVIPKGTKIYW
-609 GTEIE
+609 GTEID
-614 EFNKKLSKNM
+614 EFSNKLSKNM

-632 MKMIA
+632 MKIIS
-637 QGTSVYKIKKEDQ
+637 QGTTIYKIKKDDQ

-664 YVKIVSN
+664 YVNIKKRHQI

>member
-53 PIEDLDQ
+53 PLEDLDQ

-113 NTKNLVLLF
+113 NAKNLVLLL
-122 LNLNILAQLPIKAG
+122 LNLNILAQLSIKAG

-155 MVTFSEQLRPFL
+155 VVTFSEQLRPFL

-175 LISLVWYVPELPEG
+175 LISLVWYVPELPDFV
-189 ILGNLSWN
+189 LKNLSWS
-197 IGAILLLIELIIL
+197 IGSIILL
-210 IEIIGAMIYLKAK
+210 IEIIGSIFYLKVK
-223 GYLAINAH
+223 GHLRPTSH
-231 LIVGIIGFLTISE
+231 LIVGIIIFLIINE
-244 LSMLVVESNVINT
+244 ISMLVAESNVLNT

-288 LIPAY
+288 LIPTY
-293 NSANTIVEA
+293 NSAKTIVEA

-323 RDKTEEIIRRY
+323 QDETEEILRRY
-334 LGNTKLPLTYTKQT
+334 LGNTKLSLKYTKQT
-348 HHNYFQ
+348 HHNYFKA
-354 SIRHGLKYASGEII
+354 IRHGLKYASGEII

-392 EKCDGMFIGIRA
+392 EKCDGMFVGIRA

-447 EVFETSVYEN
+447 EIFETSVYEN
-457 YLINGMPA
+457 YLINGMPV
-465 WYNAQNNLGLRV
+465 WYNAENNLGLRV
-477 ANGNFVGLKYRV
+477 VNGNFVGLKYRV
-489 SKKSSLVNN
+489 SKKVNLGDN
-498 HLKQNNSKTL
+498 SLKQNNSKTL

-519 HIVSRIK
+519 HIVSRINV
-526 IPAYSTQ
+526 PAYSTQ

-541 RLRIASLYPS
+541 RLHIASLYPS

-570 IKDSELDNVY
+570 IKDSEWDNVY
-580 LKTIVDFSNNFNPQK
+580 LKTIVDFSNNFDPQK
-595 VVKIIIHKDTKIYW
+595 TAKIVIPKGTKIYW
-609 GTEIE
+609 GTEID
-614 EFNKKLSKNM
+614 EFSNKLSKNM
-624 LDQFYYDL
+624 LDQFYYNL
-632 MKMIA
+632 MKIIS
-637 QGTSVYKIKKEDQ
+637 QGTTIYKIKKDDQ
-650 KKLEQILEFFTIRD
+650 KKLEQILDFFTIRD
-664 YVKIVSN
+664 YVRIISN

>member
-53 PIEDLDQ
+53 PLEDLDQ

-113 NTKNLVLLF
+113 NAKNLVLLL

-155 MVTFSEQLRPFL
+155 VVTFSEQLRPFL

-175 LISLVWYVPELPEG
+175 LISLVWYVPELPDFV
-189 ILGNLSWN
+189 LKNLSWS
-197 IGAILLLIELIIL
+197 IGSIILL
-210 IEIIGAMIYLKAK
+210 IEIIGSIFYLKVK
-223 GYLAINAH
+223 GHLRPTSH
-231 LIVGIIGFLTISE
+231 LIVGIIIFLIINE
-244 LSMLVVESNVINT
+244 ISMLVAESNVLNT

-293 NSANTIVEA
+293 NSAKTIVEA

-323 RDKTEEIIRRY
+323 QDETEEILRRY
-334 LGNTKLPLTYTKQT
+334 LGNTKLPLKYTKQT
-348 HHNYFQ
+348 HHNYFKA
-354 SIRHGLKYASGEII
+354 IRHGLKYASGEII

-392 EKCDGMFIGIRA
+392 EKCDGMFVGIRA

-447 EVFETSVYEN
+447 ETFETSVYEN
-457 YLINGMPA
+457 YLINGMPV
-465 WYNAQNNLGLRV
+465 WYNAENNLGLRV
-477 ANGNFVGLKYRV
+477 VNGNFVGLKYRV
-489 SKKSSLVNN
+489 SKKVNLGDN
-498 HLKQNNSKTL
+498 SLKQNNSKTL

-519 HIVSRIK
+519 HIVSRINV
-526 IPAYSTQ
+526 PAYSTQ

-541 RLRIASLYPS
+541 RLHIASLYPS

-580 LKTIVDFSNNFNPQK
+580 LKTIVDFSNNFDPQK
-595 VVKIIIHKDTKIYW
+595 TAKIVIPKGTKIYW
-609 GTEIE
+609 GTEID
-614 EFNKKLSKNM
+614 EFSNKLSKNM

-632 MKMIA
+632 MKIIS
-637 QGTSVYKIKKEDQ
+637 QGTTIYKIKKDDQ
-650 KKLEQILEFFTIRD
+650 KKLEQILDFFTIRD
-664 YVKIVSN
+664 YVRIISN

>member
-27 IWKGDNGFFIVSAA
+27 IWKDDNGFFIVSAA
-41 YGLILLLLALSI
+41 YGLVLLLLALSI

-113 NTKNLVLLF
+113 NAKNLVLLL

-155 MVTFSEQLRPFL
+155 VVTFSEQLRPFL

-175 LISLVWYVPELPEG
+175 LISLVWYVPELPDFV
-189 ILGNLSWN
+189 LKNLSWS
-197 IGAILLLIELIIL
+197 IGSIILL
-210 IEIIGAMIYLKAK
+210 IEIIGSIFYLKVK
-223 GYLAINAH
+223 GHLRPTSH
-231 LIVGIIGFLTISE
+231 LIVGIIIFLIVNE
-244 LSMLVVESNVINT
+244 ISMLVAESNVLNT

-293 NSANTIVEA
+293 NSAKTIVEA

-323 RDKTEEIIRRY
+323 QDETEKILRRY
-334 LGNTKLPLTYTKQT
+334 LGNTKLPLKYTKQT
-348 HHNYFQ
+348 HHNYFKA
-354 SIRHGLKYASGEII
+354 IRHGLKYASGEII

-392 EKCDGMFIGIRA
+392 EKCDGMFVGIRA

-424 VSLIKTALGLGKNIY
+424 VSLIKTALGLGTNIY

-447 EVFETSVYEN
+447 EIFETSVYEN

-465 WYNAQNNLGLRV
+465 WYNAENNLGLRV
-477 ANGNFVGLKYRV
+477 VNGNFVGLKYRV
-489 SKKSSLVNN
+489 SKKVNLGDN
-498 HLKQNNSKTL
+498 PLKQNNSKTL

-519 HIVSRIK
+519 HIVSRINV
-526 IPAYSTQ
+526 PAYSTQ
-533 ATLYNLIN
+533 ATLYNLIS
-541 RLRIASLYPS
+541 RLHIASLYPS

-559 LKEIT
+559 LKKIT

-570 IKDSELDNVY
+570 IKYSELDNVY
-580 LKTIVDFSNNFNPQK
+580 LKTIVDFSNNFDPQK
-595 VVKIIIHKDTKIYW
+595 TAKIVIPKGTKIYW
-609 GTEIE
+609 GTEID
-614 EFNKKLSKNM
+614 EFSNRLSKNM

-632 MKMIA
+632 MKIIS
-637 QGTSVYKIKKEDQ
+637 QGTTIYKIKKDDQ

-664 YVKIVSN
+664 YVKIISN

>member
-1 MENYHKSKILAILI
+1 MENYHKSNILAILI

-66 LSLLSVFLALA
+66 LSLLSFFLALA

-102 MGILYFLDRHF
+102 MGILYFLDLHF
-113 NTKNLVLLF
+113 NAKNLVLLL

-155 MVTFSEQLRPFL
+155 VVTFSEQLRPFL

-175 LISLVWYVPELPEG
+175 LISLVWYVPELPDFV
-189 ILGNLSWN
+189 LKNLSWS
-197 IGAILLLIELIIL
+197 IGSIILL
-210 IEIIGAMIYLKAK
+210 IEIIGSIFYLKVK
-223 GYLAINAH
+223 DHLRPTSH
-231 LIVGIIGFLTISE
+231 LIVGIIIFLIINE
-244 LSMLVVESNVINT
+244 ISMLVAESNVLNT

-293 NSANTIVEA
+293 NSAKTIVEA

-323 RDKTEEIIRRY
+323 QDETETILRRY
-334 LGNTKLPLTYTKQT
+334 LGNTKLPLKYTKQT
-348 HHNYFQ
+348 HHNYFKA
-354 SIRHGLKYASGEII
+354 IRHGLKYASGEII

-392 EKCDGMFIGIRA
+392 EKCDGMFVGIRA

-424 VSLIKTALGLGKNIY
+424 VSLIKTALGLGTNIY

-447 EVFETSVYEN
+447 EIFETSVYEN

-465 WYNAQNNLGLRV
+465 WYNAENNLGLRV
-477 ANGNFVGLKYRV
+477 VNGNFVGLKYRV
-489 SKKSSLVNN
+489 SKKVNLGDN
-498 HLKQNNSKTL
+498 PLKQNNSKTL

-519 HIVSRIK
+519 HIVSRINV
-526 IPAYSTQ
+526 PAYSTQ

-541 RLRIASLYPS
+541 RLHIASLYPS

-580 LKTIVDFSNNFNPQK
+580 LKTIVDFSNNFDPQK
-595 VVKIIIHKDTKIYW
+595 TAKIVIPKGTKIYW
-609 GTEIE
+609 GTGID
-614 EFNKKLSKNM
+614 EFSNKLSKNT
-624 LDQFYYDL
+624 LEQFYYDL
-632 MKMIA
+632 IKIIS
-637 QGTSVYKIKKEDQ
+637 QGTTIYKIKKDDQ

-664 YVKIVSN
+664 YVKIISN

>member
-113 NTKNLVLLF
+113 NAKNLVLLL

-155 MVTFSEQLRPFL
+155 VVTFSEQLRPFL

-175 LISLVWYVPELPEG
+175 LISLVWYVPELPDFV
-189 ILGNLSWN
+189 LKNLSWS
-197 IGAILLLIELIIL
+197 IGSIILL
-210 IEIIGAMIYLKAK
+210 IEIIGSIFYLKVK
-223 GYLAINAH
+223 GHLIPTSH
-231 LIVGIIGFLTISE
+231 LIVGIIIFLIINE
-244 LSMLVVESNVINT
+244 ISMLVAESNVLNT
-257 SYLVLIF
+257 SYLVIIF

-293 NSANTIVEA
+293 NSAKTIVEA

-323 RDKTEEIIRRY
+323 QDGTEEILRRY
-334 LGNTKLPLTYTKQT
+334 LGNTKLPLKYTKQT
-348 HHNYFQ
+348 HHNYFKA
-354 SIRHGLKYASGEII
+354 IRHGLKYASGEII

-392 EKCDGMFIGIRA
+392 EKCDGMFVGIRA

-424 VSLIKTALGLGKNIY
+424 VSLIKTALGLGTNIY

-447 EVFETSVYEN
+447 EIFETSVYEN

-465 WYNAQNNLGLRV
+465 WYNAENNLGLRV
-477 ANGNFVGLKYRV
+477 VNGNFVGLKYRV
-489 SKKSSLVNN
+489 SKKVNLGDN
-498 HLKQNNSKTL
+498 PLKQNNSKTL

-519 HIVSRIK
+519 HIVSRINV
-526 IPAYSTQ
+526 PAYSTQ

-541 RLRIASLYPS
+541 RLHIASLYPS

-580 LKTIVDFSNNFNPQK
+580 LKTIVDFSNNFDPQK
-595 VVKIIIHKDTKIYW
+595 TAKIVIPKGTKIYW
-609 GTEIE
+609 GTGID
-614 EFNKKLSKNM
+614 EFSNKLSKNT
-624 LDQFYYDL
+624 LEQFYYDL
-632 MKMIA
+632 IKIIS
-637 QGTSVYKIKKEDQ
+637 QGTTIYKIKKDDQ

-664 YVKIVSN
+664 YVKIMAV

>member
-41 YGLILLLLALSI
+41 YGLILLLLALSV
-53 PIEDLDQ
+53 PLEDLDQ

-89 EIGALYQLTIISY
+89 EIGALYQLTILSY

-113 NTKNLVLLF
+113 NAKNLVLLL
-122 LNLNILAQLPIKAG
+122 LNLNILAQLSIKAG

-155 MVTFSEQLRPFL
+155 VVTFSEQLRPFL

-175 LISLVWYVPELPEG
+175 LISLVWYVPELPDFV
-189 ILGNLSWN
+189 LKNLSWS
-197 IGAILLLIELIIL
+197 IGSIILL
-210 IEIIGAMIYLKAK
+210 IEIIGSIFYLKVK
-223 GYLAINAH
+223 GHLRPTSH
-231 LIVGIIGFLTISE
+231 LIVGIIIFLIINE
-244 LSMLVVESNVINT
+244 ISMLVAESNVLNT

-293 NSANTIVEA
+293 NSAKTIVEA

-323 RDKTEEIIRRY
+323 QDETEEILRRY
-334 LGNTKLPLTYTKQT
+334 LGNTKLPLKYTKQT
-348 HHNYFQ
+348 HHNYFKA
-354 SIRHGLKYASGEII
+354 IRHGLKYASGEII

-392 EKCDGMFIGIRA
+392 EKCDGMFVGIRA

-447 EVFETSVYEN
+447 ETFETSVYEN
-457 YLINGMPA
+457 YLINGMPV
-465 WYNAQNNLGLRV
+465 WYNAENNLGLRV
-477 ANGNFVGLKYRV
+477 VNGNFVGLKYRV
-489 SKKSSLVNN
+489 SKKVNLGDN
-498 HLKQNNSKTL
+498 SLKQNNSKTL

-519 HIVSRIK
+519 HIVSRINV
-526 IPAYSTQ
+526 PPYSTQ

-541 RLRIASLYPS
+541 RLHIASLYPS

-580 LKTIVDFSNNFNPQK
+580 LKTIVDFRNNFDPQK
-595 VVKIIIHKDTKIYW
+595 TAKIVIPKGTKIYW
-609 GTEIE
+609 GTEID
-614 EFNKKLSKNM
+614 EFSNKLSKNM

-632 MKMIA
+632 MKIIS
-637 QGTSVYKIKKEDQ
+637 QGTTIYKIKKDDQ
-650 KKLEQILEFFTIRD
+650 KKLEQILDFFTIRD
-664 YVKIVSN
+664 YVRIISN

>member
-27 IWKGDNGFFIVSAA
+27 IWKDDNGFFIVSAA
-41 YGLILLLLALSI
+41 YGLVLILLALSI

-113 NTKNLVLLF
+113 NAKNLVLLL

-155 MVTFSEQLRPFL
+155 VVTFSEQLRPFL

-175 LISLVWYVPELPEG
+175 LISLVWYVPELPDFV
-189 ILGNLSWN
+189 LKNLSWS
-197 IGAILLLIELIIL
+197 IGSIILL
-210 IEIIGAMIYLKAK
+210 IEIIGSIFYLKVK
-223 GYLAINAH
+223 GHLIPTSH
-231 LIVGIIGFLTISE
+231 LIVGIIIFLIINE
-244 LSMLVVESNVINT
+244 ISMLVAESNVLNT

-293 NSANTIVEA
+293 NSAKTIVEA

-323 RDKTEEIIRRY
+323 QDETETILRRY
-334 LGNTKLPLTYTKQT
+334 LGNTKLPLKYTKQT
-348 HHNYFQ
+348 HHNYFKA
-354 SIRHGLKYASGEII
+354 IRHGLKYASGEII

-392 EKCDGMFIGIRA
+392 EKCDGMFVGIRA

-424 VSLIKTALGLGKNIY
+424 VSLIKTALGLGTNIY

-447 EVFETSVYEN
+447 EIFETSVYEN

-465 WYNAQNNLGLRV
+465 WYNAENNLGLRV
-477 ANGNFVGLKYRV
+477 VNGNFVGLKYRV
-489 SKKSSLVNN
+489 SKKVNLGDN
-498 HLKQNNSKTL
+498 PLKQNNSKTL

-519 HIVSRIK
+519 HIVSRINV
-526 IPAYSTQ
+526 PAYSTQ

-541 RLRIASLYPS
+541 RLHIASLYPS

-580 LKTIVDFSNNFNPQK
+580 LKTIVDFSNNFDPQK
-595 VVKIIIHKDTKIYW
+595 TAKIVIPKGTKIYW
-609 GTEIE
+609 GTGID
-614 EFNKKLSKNM
+614 EFSNKLSKNT
-624 LDQFYYDL
+624 LEQFYYDL
-632 MKMIA
+632 IKIIS
-637 QGTSVYKIKKEDQ
+637 QGTTIYKIKKDDQ

-664 YVKIVSN
+664 YVKIISN

>member
-15 GILPLIFEFSSN
+15 EILPLIFEFSSN

-113 NTKNLVLLF
+113 NAKNLVLLL

-155 MVTFSEQLRPFL
+155 VVTFSEQLRPFL

-175 LISLVWYVPELPEG
+175 LISLVWYVPELPDFV
-189 ILGNLSWN
+189 LKNLSWS
-197 IGAILLLIELIIL
+197 IGSIILL
-210 IEIIGAMIYLKAK
+210 IEIIGSIFYLKVK
-223 GYLAINAH
+223 DHLRPTSH
-231 LIVGIIGFLTISE
+231 LIVGIIIFLIINE
-244 LSMLVVESNVINT
+244 ISMLVAESNVLNT

-293 NSANTIVEA
+293 NSAKTIVEA

-323 RDKTEEIIRRY
+323 QDETETILRRY
-334 LGNTKLPLTYTKQT
+334 LGNTKLPLKYTKQT
-348 HHNYFQ
+348 HHNYFKA
-354 SIRHGLKYASGEII
+354 IRHGLKYASGEII

-392 EKCDGMFIGIRA
+392 EKCDGMFVGIRA

-424 VSLIKTALGLGKNIY
+424 VSLIKTALGLGTNIY

-447 EVFETSVYEN
+447 EIFETSVYEN

-465 WYNAQNNLGLRV
+465 WYNAENNLGLRV
-477 ANGNFVGLKYRV
+477 VNGNFVGLKYRV
-489 SKKSSLVNN
+489 SKKVNLGDN
-498 HLKQNNSKTL
+498 PLKQNNSKTL

-519 HIVSRIK
+519 HIVSRINV
-526 IPAYSTQ
+526 PAYSTQ

-541 RLRIASLYPS
+541 RLHIASLYPS

-580 LKTIVDFSNNFNPQK
+580 LKTIVDFSNNFDPQK
-595 VVKIIIHKDTKIYW
+595 TAKIVIPKGTKIYW
-609 GTEIE
+609 GTGID
-614 EFNKKLSKNM
+614 EFSNKLSKNT
-624 LDQFYYDL
+624 LEQFYYDL
-632 MKMIA
+632 IKIIS
-637 QGTSVYKIKKEDQ
+637 QGTTIYKIKKDDQ

-664 YVKIVSN
+664 YVKIISN

>member
-53 PIEDLDQ
+53 PLEDLDQ

-113 NTKNLVLLF
+113 NAKNLVLLL
-122 LNLNILAQLPIKAG
+122 LNLNILAQLSIKAG

-155 MVTFSEQLRPFL
+155 VVTFSEQLRPFL

-175 LISLVWYVPELPEG
+175 LISLVWYVPEVPDFVFK
-189 ILGNLSWN
+189 NLSWS
-197 IGAILLLIELIIL
+197 IGSVILL
-210 IEIIGAMIYLKAK
+210 IEIIGSIFYLKVK
-223 GYLAINAH
+223 GHLRPTSH
-231 LIVGIIGFLTISE
+231 LIVGIIIFLIINE
-244 LSMLVVESNVINT
+244 ISMLVAESNVLNT

-264 ILSLSIVNIFGNIS
+264 ILSLSIVNIFGNIN

-293 NSANTIVEA
+293 NSAKTIVEA

-323 RDKTEEIIRRY
+323 QDETEEILRRY
-334 LGNTKLPLTYTKQT
+334 LGNTKLPLKYTKQT
-348 HHNYFQ
+348 HHNYFKA
-354 SIRHGLKYASGEII
+354 IRHGLKYASGEII

-392 EKCDGMFIGIRA
+392 EKCDGMFVGIRA

-447 EVFETSVYEN
+447 EIFETSVYEN
-457 YLINGMPA
+457 YLINGMPV
-465 WYNAQNNLGLRV
+465 WYNAENNLGLRV
-477 ANGNFVGLKYRV
+477 VNGNFVGLKYRV
-489 SKKSSLVNN
+489 SKKVNLGDN
-498 HLKQNNSKTL
+498 SLKQNNSKTL

-519 HIVSRIK
+519 HIVSRINV
-526 IPAYSTQ
+526 PAYSTQ

-541 RLRIASLYPS
+541 RLHIASLYPS

-580 LKTIVDFSNNFNPQK
+580 LKTIVDFSNNFDPQK
-595 VVKIIIHKDTKIYW
+595 TTKIVIPKGTKIYW
-609 GTEIE
+609 GTEID
-614 EFNKKLSKNM
+614 EFSNKLSKNM

-632 MKMIA
+632 MKIIS
-637 QGTSVYKIKKEDQ
+637 QGTTIYKIKKDDQ
-650 KKLEQILEFFTIRD
+650 KKLEQILDFFTIRD
-664 YVKIVSN
+664 YVRIISN

>member
-41 YGLILLLLALSI
+41 YGLVLLLLALSI

-113 NTKNLVLLF
+113 NAKNLVLLL

-155 MVTFSEQLRPFL
+155 VVTFSEQLRPFL

-175 LISLVWYVPELPEG
+175 LISLVWYVPELPDFV
-189 ILGNLSWN
+189 LKNLSWS
-197 IGAILLLIELIIL
+197 IGSIILL
-210 IEIIGAMIYLKAK
+210 IEIIGSIFYLKVK
-223 GYLAINAH
+223 GHLRPTSH
-231 LIVGIIGFLTISE
+231 LIVGIIIFLIVNE
-244 LSMLVVESNVINT
+244 ISMLVAESNVLNT

-264 ILSLSIVNIFGNIS
+264 ILSLSIVNIFGNIN

-293 NSANTIVEA
+293 NSAKTIVEA

-323 RDKTEEIIRRY
+323 QDETEEILRRY
-334 LGNTKLPLTYTKQT
+334 LGNTKLPLKYTKQT
-348 HHNYFQ
+348 HHNYFKA
-354 SIRHGLKYASGEII
+354 IRHGLKYASGEII
-368 FVLDA
+368 FFFFS

-392 EKCDGMFIGIRA
+392 EKCDGMFVGIRA

-424 VSLIKTALGLGKNIY
+424 VSLIKTALGLGTNIY

-447 EVFETSVYEN
+447 EIFETSVYEN

-465 WYNAQNNLGLRV
+465 WYNAENNLGLRV
-477 ANGNFVGLKYRV
+477 VNGNFVGLKYRV
-489 SKKSSLVNN
+489 SKKVNLGDN
-498 HLKQNNSKTL
+498 PLKQNNSKTL

-519 HIVSRIK
+519 HIVSRINV
-526 IPAYSTQ
+526 PAYSTQ
-533 ATLYNLIN
+533 ATLYNLIS
-541 RLRIASLYPS
+541 RLHIASLYPS

-559 LKEIT
+559 LKKIT

-580 LKTIVDFSNNFNPQK
+580 LKTIVDFSNNFDPQK
-595 VVKIIIHKDTKIYW
+595 TAKIVIPKGTKIYW
-609 GTEIE
+609 GTEFD
-614 EFNKKLSKNM
+614 EFSNKLSKNM

-632 MKMIA
+632 MKIIS
-637 QGTSVYKIKKEDQ
+637 QGTTIYKIKKDDQ

-664 YVKIVSN
+664 YVKIISN

>member
-113 NTKNLVLLF
+113 NAKNLVLLL

-155 MVTFSEQLRPFL
+155 VVTFSEQLRPFL

-175 LISLVWYVPELPEG
+175 LISLVWYVPELPDFV
-189 ILGNLSWN
+189 LKNLSWS
-197 IGAILLLIELIIL
+197 IGSIILL
-210 IEIIGAMIYLKAK
+210 IEIIGSISYLKVK
-223 GYLAINAH
+223 GHLRPTSH
-231 LIVGIIGFLTISE
+231 LIVGIIIFLIINE
-244 LSMLVVESNVINT
+244 ISMLVAESNVLNT

-293 NSANTIVEA
+293 NSAKTIVEA

-323 RDKTEEIIRRY
+323 QDETETILRRY
-334 LGNTKLPLTYTKQT
+334 LGNTKLPLKYTKQT
-348 HHNYFQ
+348 HHNYFKA
-354 SIRHGLKYASGEII
+354 IRHGLKYASGEII

-392 EKCDGMFIGIRA
+392 EKCDGMFVGIRA

-424 VSLIKTALGLGKNIY
+424 VSLIKTALGLGTNIY

-447 EVFETSVYEN
+447 EIFETSVYEN

-465 WYNAQNNLGLRV
+465 WYNAENNLGLRV
-477 ANGNFVGLKYRV
+477 VNGNFVGLKYRV
-489 SKKSSLVNN
+489 SKKVNLGDN
-498 HLKQNNSKTL
+498 PLKQNNSKTL

-519 HIVSRIK
+519 HIVSRINV
-526 IPAYSTQ
+526 PAYSTQ

-541 RLRIASLYPS
+541 RLHIASLYPS

-570 IKDSELDNVY
+570 IKYSELDNVY
-580 LKTIVDFSNNFNPQK
+580 LKTIVDFSNNFDPQK
-595 VVKIIIHKDTKIYW
+595 TAKIVIPKGTKIYW
-609 GTEIE
+609 GTGID
-614 EFNKKLSKNM
+614 EFSNKLSKNT
-624 LDQFYYDL
+624 LEQFYYDL
-632 MKMIA
+632 IKIIS
-637 QGTSVYKIKKEDQ
+637 QGTTIYKIKKDDQ

-664 YVKIVSN
+664 YVKIISN

>member
-27 IWKGDNGFFIVSAA
+27 FWKGDNGFFIVSAA

-53 PIEDLDQ
+53 PLEDLDQ

-113 NTKNLVLLF
+113 NAKNLVLLL
-122 LNLNILAQLPIKAG
+122 LNLNILAQLSIKAG

-155 MVTFSEQLRPFL
+155 VVTFSEQLRPFL

-175 LISLVWYVPELPEG
+175 LISLVWYVPELPDFV
-189 ILGNLSWN
+189 LKNLSWS
-197 IGAILLLIELIIL
+197 IGSIILL
-210 IEIIGAMIYLKAK
+210 IEIIGSIFYLKVK
-223 GYLAINAH
+223 GHLRPTSH
-231 LIVGIIGFLTISE
+231 LIVGIIIFLIINE
-244 LSMLVVESNVINT
+244 ISMLVAESNVLNT

-264 ILSLSIVNIFGNIS
+264 ILSLSIVNIFGNIN

-293 NSANTIVEA
+293 NSAKTIVEA

-323 RDKTEEIIRRY
+323 QDETEEILRRY
-334 LGNTKLPLTYTKQT
+334 LGNTKLSLKYTKQT
-348 HHNYFQ
+348 HHNYFKA
-354 SIRHGLKYASGEII
+354 IRHGLKYASGEII

-392 EKCDGMFIGIRA
+392 EKCDGMFVGIRA

-447 EVFETSVYEN
+447 EIFETSVYEN
-457 YLINGMPA
+457 YLINGMPV
-465 WYNAQNNLGLRV
+465 WYNAENNLGLRV
-477 ANGNFVGLKYRV
+477 VNGNFVGLKYRV
-489 SKKSSLVNN
+489 SKKANLGDNP
-498 HLKQNNSKTL
+498 LKQNNSKTL

-519 HIVSRIK
+519 HIVSRINV
-526 IPAYSTQ
+526 PAYSTQ

-541 RLRIASLYPS
+541 RLHIASLYPS

-559 LKEIT
+559 LKGIT
-564 PLVVKN
+564 PLVTKN
-570 IKDSELDNVY
+570 IKN
-580 LKTIVDFSNNFNPQK
+580 
-595 VVKIIIHKDTKIYW
+595 
-609 GTEIE
+609 
-614 EFNKKLSKNM
+614 
-624 LDQFYYDL
+624 
-632 MKMIA
+632 
-637 QGTSVYKIKKEDQ
+637 YKISKSTKD
-650 KKLEQILEFFTIRD
+650 
-664 YVKIVSN
+664 N